1 MTSPTLHNIIAL
13 RPTADADLPECED
26 GKLIYNL
33 VAIEDGVLC
42 LRCAIRADDV
52 DTAMFWAS
60 VLVASHQSYRLM
72 MEFLASASEDIGMA
86 DNSCL
91 VNMVKAWEQYIRL
104 CVTVREEYTTGWV
117 KRMRNTEGM
126 RVLAYRAVKMLCRAP
141 KNDVCKQIAER
152 MLSKTSEIPE
162 EFMKG
167 DPIVRMAMAVV
178 CKKKSLFRSM
188 WTAALVLRLC
198 KPSDLWMVLRTY
210 GRGAP
215 LVQTAM
221 IAYGVLYG
229 SGVGTRGLATIA
241 QAVGDATP
249 GVCFPYVPTA
259 LFSWPD
265 TYDENDELYE
275 ATIVYKLLTAL
286 SDLKNLPVVPKYAID
301 QIIKRHTARKR
312 PYILRAADLPEQ
324 PLAKRVC
331 IK

>member
-13 RPTADADLPECED
+13 RTVDSDLPECGD

-33 VAIEDGVLC
+33 VDIEDGVLC
-42 LRCAIRADDV
+42 LRCAIRANDA

-72 MEFLASASEDIGMA
+72 MEFLASASEDIGLV

-104 CVTVREEYTTGWV
+104 CVTVREEHMTGWV
-117 KRMRNTEGM
+117 KRVRDVEGM
-126 RVLAYRAVKMLCRAP
+126 RVLAYRAVRMLCRAP
-141 KNDVCKQIAER
+141 KSNVCKQIAEKI
-152 MLSKTSEIPE
+152 LSNTNDIPK

-167 DPIVRMAMAVV
+167 DPVVRMAVV
-178 CKKKSLFRSM
+178 CKEKSLFRSM

-198 KPSDLWMVLRTY
+198 KPSDIWQALKTY
-210 GRGAP
+210 GQGAP

-221 IAYGVLYG
+221 IAYGVLCG

-241 QAVGDATP
+241 QAAGDATP

-265 TYDENDELYE
+265 TYDENDELRE
-275 ATIVYKLLTAL
+275 ATTVYKLLTAL
-286 SDLKNLPVVPKYAID
+286 SDLKNLPVVPEYAVD
-301 QIIKRHTARKR
+301 QIIKRHAHKR
-312 PYILRAADLPEQ
+312 RPCDFRAADLPNQ